1 MALRTQEEIIQY
13 LQLDKEKRLK
23 KQQLE
28 KDRQNKIKA
37 QERLRKQQHKQYQAQ
52 LKKQALEALKK
63 PQIISRFIQ
72 IYNTTQWIDRA
83 PAEDELYLTR
93 EELKEA
99 ESRGE
104 GKIRWNVWNTLV
116 DNTREMLKKKK

>member
-13 LQLDKEKRLK
+13 LQLEKEKRLK

-28 KDRQNKIKA
+28 KEKQNKIKA
-37 QERLRKQQHKQYQAQ
+37 QERLRKQQHRQYQAQ

-63 PQIISRFIQ
+63 PQTISRFIQ

-83 PAEDELYLTR
+83 PAEDELYLSR
-93 EELKEA
+93 EELMQA

-104 GKIRWNVWNTLV
+104 GKINWDKFNKLIT
-116 DNTREMLKKKK
+116 NTREMLKKKK